1 MKAWLVL
8 LALAAAGTAWA
19 TDAAAQ
25 TMAGMRGQ
33 RRILLIAA
41 PNPQDHQAVAQ
52 RRMLG
57 GWSRQAADRD
67 ISLVE
72 VAGARVTGAGDDAAS
87 LRRRYGLAPGQ
98 FRVLLI
104 GKDGHIALRSARPVA
119 ADRLQSIIDAM
130 PMRQAGER

>member
-25 TMAGMRGQ
+25 TMASMRGQ

-41 PNPQDHQAVAQ
+41 PNPQDPQAVAQ

-87 LRRRYGLAPGQ
+87 LRQRYGLAPGQ